1 MEKLRKE
8 IENGQLGLYEQYD
21 MRARDICTIYDHY
34 RSAPYGMIS
43 VAFELGFARGR
54 RAEKNAQKKAA
65 KTRVAHAAAK

>member
-8 IENGQLGLYEQYD
+8 IENGQLELYKRYSLYASEV
-21 MRARDICTIYDHY
+21 CTIYDHY
-34 RSAPYGMIS
+34 RSTPCSMIG

-65 KTRVAHAAAK
+65 KTRAARAAAK